1 MAARRSYG
9 TGSLYAHADGHGVE
23 SWYGRWRSNG
33 RRVNRRIGLKRA
45 PGSRDGLTR
54 TQAEARMRDLMGEV
68 KVSAAVRQAL
78 TLSTVADRYQRH
90 LKAQGRK
97 RSTLTAVESAC
108 RVWLVPRLGDR
119 TLDRVVA
126 QDVED
131 LMATMSGAN
140 VGPKSIR
147 NYIGTLSAIY
157 RYAMDDRRR
166 WATFNPCNSIDLPPV
181 VETTEIRFLTVE
193 EVEALAAAAVT
204 GPYQQLD
211 RAMYLTAAMTGLRQ
225 GELIAL
231 RWMDVDWT
239 ASRIRVRQ
247 NHVLGEFDTPKSR
260 RGSRSVPM
268 SSRVGGELDRLFKAS
283 SRQADDDLV
292 FGDPLT
298 GKPLARGALMRRYRR
313 ALTAALIPGFRFHDL
328 RHTFGTRMAA
338 AGVPMRT
345 LQEWMGHRDIQT
357 TQRYADY
364 APNAREVEMVEA
376 AFGLSVHSSVQSEAI
391 SDDLR

>member
-1 MAARRSYG
+1 MSRRSYG
-9 TGSLYAHADGHGVE
+9 TGSLYEHADKNGRVIY
-23 SWYGRWRSNG
+23 YGRWRSNG
-33 RRVNRRIGLKRA
+33 RRVNRAIGPKRA
-45 PGSRDGLTR
+45 PGSREGLTR
-54 TQAEARMRDLMGEV
+54 AQAEARMRELIAQV
-68 KVSAAVRQAL
+68 HATPAVREAL
-78 TLSTVADRYQRH
+78 TLETVASRYRRH
-90 LKAQGRK
+90 LEAQGRK

-108 RVWLVPRLGDR
+108 RVWLVPRLGGR
-119 TLDRVVA
+119 TLDRITA
-126 QDVED
+126 HDVDD
-131 LMATMSGAN
+131 LMAAMRGQG

-157 RYAMDDRRR
+157 RFAMHDRRR
-166 WATFNPCNSIDLPPV
+166 WATVNPCDSVDLPPV
-181 VETTEIRFLTVE
+181 PENPEIQFLTVE
-193 EVEALAAAAVT
+193 EVEALAAAVCP
-204 GPYQQLD
+204 GEHEQLD
-211 RAMYLTAAMTGLRQ
+211 RAMYVTAAMTGLRQ

-231 RWMDVDWT
+231 RWKDVDWT
-239 ASRIRVRQ
+239 AQRIRVRQ

-283 SRQADDDLV
+283 RWQDDDDLV
-292 FGDPLT
+292 FGEPASGEPLR
-298 GKPLARGALMRRYRR
+298 RGALMRRYRR
-313 ALTAALIPGFRFHDL
+313 ALKAALIPGFRFHDL

-376 AFGLSVHSSVQSEAI
+376 AFGLPGQSAADAVSSDAP
-391 SDDLR
+391 